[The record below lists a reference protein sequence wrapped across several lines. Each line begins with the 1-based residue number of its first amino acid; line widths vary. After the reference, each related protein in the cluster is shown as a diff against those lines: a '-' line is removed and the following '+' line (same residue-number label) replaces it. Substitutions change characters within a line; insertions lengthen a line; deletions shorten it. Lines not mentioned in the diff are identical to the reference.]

1 PGAEALLFRTRVSG
15 HGTDDLALLVPQQGE
30 LSLIAH
36 PAPREGQTGYARAE
50 VSTRPHPGSPVA
62 VVSMRLDAPV
72 REGLVVLEP
81 TLLEAQAMAPAAATT
96 FTVDT
101 ANDTQEASPGNG
113 VCADAAGRCS
123 LRAAVMEANA
133 NPGDDTI

>member
-1 PGAEALLFRTRVSG
+1 PTAAPPKAPAQVTFPNGRGRPSEDAVVAADATSSWSVIESLSGLVSPGAEALLFRTRVSG

-62 VVSMRLDAPV
+62 VVSMRL
-72 REGLVVLEP
+72 
-81 TLLEAQAMAPAAATT
+81 
-96 FTVDT
+96 
-101 ANDTQEASPGNG
+101 
-113 VCADAAGRCS
+113 
-123 LRAAVMEANA
+123 
-133 NPGDDTI
+133 